1 MEATREMMPKNLPRP
16 CRPEMVWSSDILRWG
31 QAMAPRHRSIAW
43 WCLMGHDI
51 SKKTCVSTFLL
62 NNGCDKLFE
71 FKQITSVLL
80 QLCNEVGWDFSL
92 APTAAKAESR
102 FARGA
107 LPLSVWESRACAL
120 CPELGPQSVERRK
133 GEPLDVHDCVRVGVC
148 NCQSNYQYY
157 VPLLLATACS
167 PSKLC
172 SLLKL
177 NTLNTHAAN
186 TVWRFV
192 KGDVQA
198 NEMVTWSDL
207 EGMEKQDD
215 AGANLLK
222 FQNSLGSAFR
232 TSGPEPEP
240 CRQDMT
246 RQNLANQQP
255 STTEFISCDLCLD
268 GVS

>member
-1 MEATREMMPKNLPRP
+1 
-16 CRPEMVWSSDILRWG
+16 
-31 QAMAPRHRSIAW
+31 
-43 WCLMGHDI
+43 MGHDI
-51 SKKTCVSTFLL
+51 SKKTCISTFLL

-71 FKQITSVLL
+71 FQQITSVLL

-92 APTAAKAESR
+92 APTAAKAESW

-186 TVWRFV
+186 TLWRVMFRQMRWWHDPTLREW
-192 KGDVQA
+192 KSKMMLA
-198 NEMVTWSDL
+198 PTFSSSKIL
-207 EGMEKQDD
+207 
-215 AGANLLK
+215 
-222 FQNSLGSAFR
+222 SAQP
-232 TSGPEPEP
+232 SGPEPEP
-240 CRQDMT
+240 CRQDKS
-246 RQNLANQQP
+246 NP
-255 STTEFISCDLCLD
+255 SLLSSSIHVIYVWMVHVCRRFISE
-268 GVS
+268 